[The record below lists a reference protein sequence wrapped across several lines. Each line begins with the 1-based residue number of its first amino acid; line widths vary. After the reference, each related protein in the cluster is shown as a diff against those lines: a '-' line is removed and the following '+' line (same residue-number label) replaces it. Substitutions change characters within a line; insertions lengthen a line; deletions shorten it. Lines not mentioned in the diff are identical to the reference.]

1 MPAAT
6 SNTVQKCP
14 RIQCQRVTI
23 NYLFRLLPTNEQAN
37 LFAKEGKGE
46 YIAIMEQ
53 SVKHNDEYAKVIA
66 RKFSRPTLERLQA
79 VDERAINELLD
90 DAEADQEIADAIL
103 YNKTHA
109 PDEVKPYA
117 ELREELIK
125 EGLL

>member
-1 MPAAT
+1 
-6 SNTVQKCP
+6 
-14 RIQCQRVTI
+14 
-23 NYLFRLLPTNEQAN
+23 
-37 LFAKEGKGE
+37 
-46 YIAIMEQ
+46 MEQ